1 MDEVQSEA
9 DTEINA
15 PTDIDPKESIL
26 PEPEDMHDN
35 DEPIAE
41 QAPKQPQV
49 IATTSASSID
59 HQLVVNHNASLES
72 LISRASRGEVTLVA
86 TKMDDGSYILVDN
99 NQESVHAE
107 QETITDEVVSPPPEQ
122 SPKITDSNS
131 PRKNESVPEAVPE
144 IVTDEVVPEVQQQ
157 RSEEIVSKSPR
168 KSEVT
173 KQVGLEVPKAQDE
186 ITKGETISE
195 EEGMD
200 QDPNEVTEQNDQV
213 EPVEQTPVA
222 NKRKRDEDIEEESEA
237 KKSKSTPNK
246 DEIFQPQITSTAV
259 KKVQIRY
266 EQPEAIISS
275 PVRTRKKQSKNASKK
290 KNEVDDE
297 NQDVFDELVEQI
309 EQMKDI
315 AKPVAKGRKA
325 KVLPVPAISSS
336 RRRTRQSL
344 PEPEP
349 EAPKSLAQAQ
359 PVEEPSKEAPIE
371 PSKETIEEPKMKKG
385 RKTQEIQEQP
395 EEKSDVAEKLKV
407 QETEQIDNMS
417 KAKKGRKVKKVEE
430 QPNLEKPEPD
440 QAEPVGRKARKGR
453 PSRKD
458 QNQPESQDKE
468 SVNHPGVL
476 KVQITRGGRSKRHD
490 KEALDE
496 DRPLKS
502 PIKTKNQGSSTI
514 ILGIGPEFTEKE
526 IHKTLRQAFKKSKK
540 PVQCFRC
547 NDKDFSTFEGIK
559 YHLRTCGKSQEEL
572 ESEMIQCQYCNY
584 RGLESNFNMH
594 FRAR

>member
-26 PEPEDMHDN
+26 PEPEDLHDN

-99 NQESVHAE
+99 NQESVQAE
-107 QETITDEVVSPPPEQ
+107 QETITDEVVSPPPPEQ

-131 PRKNESVPEAVPE
+131 PRKNESVPE

-173 KQVGLEVPKAQDE
+173 NQVALEVPKVQDE
-186 ITKGETISE
+186 VPKGETISE

-222 NKRKRDEDIEEESEA
+222 SKRKRDEDVEVESEA
-237 KKSKSTPNK
+237 KKSKSTPNE

-275 PVRTRKKQSKNASKK
+275 PVRTRKKHSKSASKK
-290 KNEVDDE
+290 KKEVDDDE

-309 EQMKDI
+309 EQMKD
-315 AKPVAKGRKA
+315 VKGRKA
-325 KVLPVPAISSS
+325 KVLPVPSS

-349 EAPKSLAQAQ
+349 EPPKNLAQAQ
-359 PVEEPSKEAPIE
+359 PVEEPSKEALKE
-371 PSKETIEEPKMKKG
+371 PSKEPIEQPKLKKG

-395 EEKSDVAEKLKV
+395 EEKSDITEKLKV
-407 QETEQIDNMS
+407 QETEQIETMS

-430 QPNLEKPEPD
+430 QPNLEKTELD
-440 QAEPVGRKARKGR
+440 QAEPVVRKARKGR

-458 QNQPESQDKE
+458 QGQPESQEKE

-476 KVQITRGGRSKRHD
+476 KVQITRGGRSKRHE
-490 KEALDE
+490 KEPLDE
-496 DRPLKS
+496 DKPLKS

-559 YHLRTCGKSQEEL
+559 YHLRTCGKSPEEL